1 MSEKKNDDLVELFV
15 ETEINEDTLNYIC
28 EYKLQASLN
37 EDSYLRFTEMSVF
50 DACEF
55 AVRKRIPQTPIKF
68 TLDDIVAYKCG
79 CGEIINPIDYF
90 CPFCGQA
97 LDWEDME

>member
-55 AVRKRIPQTPIKF
+55 AVRKRIPQKPVKF
-68 TLDDIVAYKCG
+68 TVDGITAYKCD
-79 CGEIINPIDYF
+79 CGEIVGQADYF

-97 LDWEDME
+97 LDWEEI